1 MWMSDA
7 MERNCNNCDYTP
19 CVLRGSYHSLCISH
33 RFPEEVPSYDPS
45 IVKSPVTFVDKI
57 KAALPKEE
65 KFSLDKLIDDHWKY
79 NEGLVKLCF
88 PYGVD
93 GWETDDILRLVEFA
107 YKQSGKHFWKH
118 CKEHYNI
125 EGE

>member
-1 MWMSDA
+1 MSDP
-7 MERNCNNCDYTP
+7 MSEHSCYNC
-19 CVLRGSYHSLCISH
+19 L
-33 RFPEEVPSYDPS
+33 FDPS
-45 IVKSPVTFVDKI
+45 CIKEAKKPHGWCASWERAIKSNPTFAGLI
-57 KAALPKEE
+57 KEALPKDKDPK
-65 KFSLDKLIDDHWKY
+65 KFSLDQLIDDHWKY

-125 EGE
+125 EGESNE

>member
-1 MWMSDA
+1 MSEKKCGTCLYQDPV
-7 MERNCNNCDYTP
+7 MSCRSEQCDDRYSGWRP
-19 CVLRGSYHSLCISH
+19 KWDQPI
-33 RFPEEVPSYDPS
+33 
-45 IVKSPVTFVDKI
+45 TFVDKV
-57 KAALPKEE
+57 KADLPREE

-118 CKEHYNI
+118 CVEHYGI
-125 EGE
+125 EEKNDD

>member
-1 MWMSDA
+1 MSEKSCDTCLYQNPFDTGECLSEMCEENMNGWRARGDA
-7 MERNCNNCDYTP
+7 QSKKGGYPLKKSN
-19 CVLRGSYHSLCISH
+19 
-33 RFPEEVPSYDPS
+33 PESNPH
-45 IVKSPVTFVDKI
+45 
-57 KAALPKEE
+57 
-65 KFSLDKLIDDHWKY
+65 FSLDKLIDDHWQY
-79 NEGLVKLCF
+79 NKGLMGYCL

-125 EGE
+125 KDTDNE

>member
-1 MWMSDA
+1 MSDA
-7 MERNCNNCDYTP
+7 MERNCDTCGHYNEIVSCYQVVGSCD
-19 CVLRGSYHSLCISH
+19 GFSKH
-33 RFPEEVPSYDPS
+33 RFIEELRPGL
-45 IVKSPVTFVDKI
+45 ITFVDLI
-57 KAALPKEE
+57 KEALPKEK

-125 EGE
+125 EEEE